1 MASSARRA
9 PSDQDLWLAYGLLLL
24 AGLTLLFLLALGEPR
39 VRHWFLIPVS
49 LCLPVVGWDTAN
61 VLSGRVPVFS
71 PLGLFGLLAPQFFF
85 VAPLLHV
92 YLDYWMHHS
101 VGPPDWRPWLGGM
114 AFLNLLGLLA
124 AHGGRRLFTGPT
136 NGATALPWTLHPV
149 IFFPLGGAVLVLSL
163 IAQTWI
169 YASFGGLAGYVEAF
183 QLGQITGRSPFE
195 GWGRLM
201 MVAEVFPFVA
211 FMMVVGHLRLAGGR
225 PSLLAIASLLV
236 AFFCLCLFFGGL
248 RGSRSNTVWMVF
260 WAVMVVHHWLRP
272 IPKRVLA
279 LGIAALI
286 GFMYV
291 YGLYKGS
298 GGGAG
303 LVEVLEGRMTLT
315 ELEDRTEKPIEKVL
329 LVDFGR
335 GDVQAQILQR
345 IMTGA
350 FEPVWGRTY
359 LAGLAMLVPH
369 RLWPDRPP
377 GKVRESS
384 EIRFGEGAFEAG
396 WVSRFVNGLA
406 GEAMINFGPLGVPPA
421 FLIYGILLAGLHRF
435 VVGLD
440 PGDARVLLAPFAV
453 LLAIVLLA
461 SDLDNALWFMCKVAA
476 LPTLLVYLGT
486 RHPASFRAVARLAVP

>member
-1 MASSARRA
+1 
-9 PSDQDLWLAYGLLLL
+9 
-24 AGLTLLFLLALGEPR
+24 
-39 VRHWFLIPVS
+39 
-49 LCLPVVGWDTAN
+49 
-61 VLSGRVPVFS
+61 
-71 PLGLFGLLAPQFFF
+71 
-85 VAPLLHV
+85 
-92 YLDYWMHHS
+92 
-101 VGPPDWRPWLGGM
+101 
-114 AFLNLLGLLA
+114 
-124 AHGGRRLFTGPT
+124 
-136 NGATALPWTLHPV
+136 
-149 IFFPLGGAVLVLSL
+149 
-163 IAQTWI
+163 
-169 YASFGGLAGYVEAF
+169 
-183 QLGQITGRSPFE
+183 
-195 GWGRLM
+195 M

-211 FMMVVGHLRLAGGR
+211 FMMVVGHLGLAGRR
-225 PSLLAIASLLV
+225 PSLLAIAGLLL

-248 RGSRSNTVWMVF
+248 RGSRSNTVWMLF
-260 WAVMVVHHWLRP
+260 WAVMVVHLWLRP

-279 LGIAALI
+279 LGIAALVA
-286 GFMYV
+286 FMYV

-303 LVEVLEGRMTLT
+303 LIEVLEGRMTLA

-359 LAGLAMLVPH
+359 LAGFAMLVPH
-369 RLWPDRPP
+369 ALWPERPP
-377 GKVRESS
+377 GKMRESS
-384 EIRFGEGAFEAG
+384 EIRFGEGAFDAG
-396 WVSRFVNGLA
+396 LVSRFVNGLA

-461 SDLDNALWFMCKVAA
+461 SDLDNALWFTCKVAA
-476 LPTLLVYLGT
+476 LPALFVYLGT
-486 RHPASFRAVARLAVP
+486 RHPASFRGAARLAVR